1 MTHSCCLFLTFDY
14 ENVNLNFTLEVVI
27 TNYESCAIQQ

>member
-14 ENVNLNFTLEVVI
+14 ENVNLNVAFGGGYYQL
-27 TNYESCAIQQ
+27 